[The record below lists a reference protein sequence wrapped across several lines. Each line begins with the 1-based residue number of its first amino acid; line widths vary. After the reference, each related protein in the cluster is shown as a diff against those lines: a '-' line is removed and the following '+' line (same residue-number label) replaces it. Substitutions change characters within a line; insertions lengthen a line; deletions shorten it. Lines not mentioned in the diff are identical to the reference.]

1 MSQVLFCGTMYT
13 TPTKEQTIM
22 VDSPVKS
29 SSKISKQ
36 EAYRSEVLNDYFLA
50 VLSREA
56 SLLGRKEVLTG
67 KAKFGILGDG
77 KEVAQVAMA
86 RAFRKGDW
94 RSGYY
99 RDQTFMMAIGECSIE
114 DYFAQLYADS
124 DNDPFSGG
132 RQMNSHFA
140 TATVDGD
147 GNWLEHTSRYNISA
161 DISCTAGQMGR
172 GLGLATASKVYR
184 QAGTVQDREQFSK
197 NGNEICYV
205 TIGDSST
212 SEGAFWECINA
223 ATVERVPMI
232 VAVWDDGYGISVPVE
247 KQTTKGNISDALQGF
262 HVDENGDGMFIYTA
276 RGWNY
281 PELCAAFDRA
291 ARKVR
296 NEHRPALVHVQ
307 ELTQQ
312 QGHSTSGSHERY
324 KTKERLQWEQ
334 EHDCNVL
341 MAQWIIEN
349 NIATQEEL
357 DDLHAR
363 AVAECRMAK
372 KKAWD
377 RVLAP
382 IKAYVADLKAIYAD
396 LQMSEVT
403 ELEQELSRMIS
414 PLYSEVIQNAKRLR
428 IKLKLHKQL
437 IPAALD
443 DMIVNAEQ
451 LAERRY
457 HKHLY
462 SETDKAA
469 IRVPV
474 IPPAY
479 DDNPERLNG
488 YQIINKFFDAKF
500 ASMPELVAFG
510 EDVGHIGDVN
520 QGFANMQ
527 EKYGEERVWDSGIRE
542 WSIMG
547 QAIGLSMR
555 GLRPIAE
562 IQYLDYIMYG
572 LSPLSDDLATLRY
585 RSNGIQKAPAIIRTR
600 GHRLE
605 GVWHAGSPLGLLINS
620 LRGMHI
626 AVPRN
631 MVQAAGF
638 YNTLLQSDDPGL
650 IIECLNGYRLKEAV
664 PSNLGEYTVP
674 LGVPEVLQE
683 GSDVTL
689 VTYGSCIR
697 EAQTGI
703 SLLAGT
709 GISVELIDAQ
719 TLLPFDLEGVILESL
734 KKTNRI
740 IFMDEDFP
748 GGATAYMMREVLETQ
763 GGYYHLD
770 AKPVTL
776 TAHAH
781 RPPFGSD
788 GDYFSKPNPEDVYDA
803 VMAVAEESGL
813 V

>member
-1 MSQVLFCGTMYT
+1 MINSPNQALEAEATATY
-13 TPTKEQTIM
+13 
-22 VDSPVKS
+22 VD
-29 SSKISKQ
+29 
-36 EAYRSEVLNDYFLA
+36 EVLHDYRIA

-77 KEVAQVAMA
+77 KELAQIAMA
-86 RAFRKGDW
+86 RSFQVGDW

-99 RDQTFMMAIGECSIE
+99 RDQTFMMAIDECSIE

-140 TATVDGD
+140 TPSIGVDGE
-147 GNWLEHTSRYNISA
+147 WLDHTTRKNVSS

-172 GLGLATASKVYR
+172 GLGLAMASKVFKSTATY
-184 QAGTVQDREQFSK
+184 AGKENFTK
-197 NGNEICYV
+197 NGDEICFV

-212 SEGAFWECINA
+212 SEGAFWETLNA
-223 ATVERVPMI
+223 ATVERVPML

-247 KQTTKGNISDALQGF
+247 LQTTKGSISEALEGF
-262 HVDENGDGMFIYTA
+262 HVNEKGEGMYIYTCK
-276 RGWNY
+276 GWDY
-281 PELCAAFDRA
+281 ADLCATFDRA
-291 ARKVR
+291 ARAVR
-296 NEHRPALVHVQ
+296 NDHRPALVHVQ
-307 ELTQQ
+307 EITQP

-324 KTKERLQWEQ
+324 KSKERLQWEKDY
-334 EHDCNVL
+334 DCIL
-341 MAQWIIEN
+341 KMEEWIVEN
-349 NIATQEEL
+349 NIATSEQLQTIKEE
-357 DDLHAR
+357 
-363 AVAECRMAK
+363 VVEQCRTAK
-372 KKAWD
+372 AKAWA
-377 RVLAP
+377 RVTSP
-382 IKAYVADLKAIYAD
+382 IKVQIDHLQAIHTMVSSEDTADLAKD
-396 LQMSEVT
+396 LGAMLNPT
-403 ELEQELSRMIS
+403 
-414 PLYSEVIQNAKRLR
+414 YSEVVQNARRLKIR
-428 IKLKLHKQL
+428 LQIAGAT
-437 IPAALD
+437 IPAELLAFLGEA
-443 DMIVNAEQ
+443 AETAHQ
-451 LAERRY
+451 RY
-457 HKHLY
+457 HTHLY

-469 IRVPV
+469 INVPV
-474 IPPAY
+474 EHPVY
-479 DDNPERLNG
+479 SDESKKVNGFQVLNT
-488 YQIINKFFDAKF
+488 FFDKKF
-500 ASMPELVAFG
+500 EEMPELIAFG
-510 EDVGHIGDVN
+510 EDVGQIGDVN
-520 QGFANMQ
+520 QGFAGLQ
-527 EKYGEERVWDSGIRE
+527 EKYGKERVFDSGIRE

-547 QAIGLSMR
+547 QAIGMSMR

-562 IQYLDYIMYG
+562 IQYLDYILYG

-585 RSNGIQKAPAIIRTR
+585 RSNGTQKAPAIIRTR

-631 MVQAAGF
+631 MVQAAGM

-650 IIECLNGYRLKEAV
+650 VIECLNGYRLKEVV
-664 PSNLGEYTVP
+664 PDNIGSYTVP

-683 GSDVTL
+683 GTDITL
-689 VTYGSCIR
+689 VTYGSCVR
-697 EAQTGI
+697 EAQKGI
-703 SLLAGT
+703 KLLADT

-719 TLLPFDLEGVILESL
+719 TLLPFDLEGVIVHSL

-748 GGATAYMMREVLETQ
+748 GGATAYMMKQVLEDQ

-770 AKPVTL
+770 AQPVTL

-788 GDYFSKPNPEDVYDA
+788 GDYFSKPNPEDVFETVYK
-803 VMAVAEESGL
+803 MAAEVGI